1 MGNEDPIE
9 DVVEQQQPV
18 VPGDDEPV
26 DESELDVSIPLEA
39 DPADVAE
46 DIEDLIVSVPPEA
59 PPPEADPADVAEQW
73 RSAAEADLDPDE

>member
-18 VPGDDEPV
+18 VPDDDEPV
-26 DESELDVSIPLEA
+26 DESELDVRIPLEA

-46 DIEDLIVSVPPEA
+46 DIEDLIVSIPPEA

-73 RSAAEADLDPDE
+73 RTAAEADLDPDE